1 MKRLVVLGAGTA
13 LAAIWLLTGVNAM
26 GVREAGIVQ
35 LATTVLK
42 LLPLLAIGTLGLL
55 YLDLFWNLATPD
67 EAAHLVRGKLQGDGP
82 WKVEDNSGTTRASVR
97 VLGCQH
103 TDPALHPHYQPW
115 KAWLESNPG
124 QYPGPEQIRQIA
136 RKLGATP
143 TTHES

>member
-1 MKRLVVLGAGTA
+1 MTAPLVIRFADGSEKVVAHCF
-13 LAAIWLLTGVNAM
+13 
-26 GVREAGIVQ
+26 
-35 LATTVLK
+35 
-42 LLPLLAIGTLGLL
+42 PHPLGLL

-124 QYPGPEQIRQIA
+124 QYPSPEQIRQIA